1 MYARKGKT
9 RGESE
14 HLTLQEYREQQFDK
28 LAQVL
33 RESLDMEKIYEIL
46 GLIKQG

>member
-1 MYARKGKT
+1 M
-9 RGESE
+9 
-14 HLTLQEYREQQFDK
+14 TLQEYREQQFDK